1 MALRK
6 RGGKDNMKKKKF
18 PIKLIKINIK
28 KKNKKNIRGFILMTY
43 FQ

>member
-28 KKNKKNIRGFILMTY
+28 KKKKKKKKALNLRNISN
-43 FQ
+43 